1 MESAWIDVSVD
12 LRPGMATY
20 EGDLPYEE
28 YEFKTHEK
36 DRVHIMRVIME
47 THTGTHVDA
56 PYHMI
61 PNGKKISEFDLDR
74 FIGKALVIEVNG
86 DKIDEDSIPSMC
98 PSIVLFKTKNSY
110 LYDRFHRDYA
120 YVTLGAARKLVKCGV
135 KVVGIDYLSVERFG
149 SAGFEVHK
157 ELMSNDVAIVE
168 GLCLAD
174 VKPGIHDFVCLP
186 LKMGQDGAP
195 CRAAISRGTESDG
208 GLAEQH

>member
-1 MESAWIDVSVD
+1 MESSWIDVSVE
-12 LRPGMATY
+12 LKPGMTTY

-36 DRVHIMRVIME
+36 DGVHIMRVLME

-61 PNGKKISEFDLDR
+61 PNGKKVGDFDLGR
-74 FIGKALVIEVNG
+74 FIGKALVVEVRG
-86 DKIDEDSIPSMC
+86 DEIGEDAVPPSC
-98 PSIVLFKTKNSY
+98 PRIILFKTKSSR

-120 YVTLGAARKLVKCGV
+120 YLTLGAARKLVERGV

-149 SAGFEVHK
+149 STGFEVHK

-168 GLCLAD
+168 GLYLAE
-174 VKPGIHDFVCLP
+174 VEPGVHDFVCLP

-195 CRAAISRGTESDG
+195 CRAAISRGTEGDG
-208 GLAEQH
+208 GSGQQH

>member
-1 MESAWIDVSVD
+1 MESSWIDVSVD
-12 LRPGMATY
+12 LEPGMVTY

-28 YEFKTHEK
+28 YEFKTHER
-36 DRVHIMRVIME
+36 DGVHIMRVLME

-74 FIGKALVIEVNG
+74 FMGKALVVEVHG
-86 DKIDEDSIPSMC
+86 DEIGEDAIPPSC
-98 PSIVLFKTKNSY
+98 PRVVLFKTKNSY
-110 LYDRFHRDYA
+110 LYDRFHGDYA
-120 YVTLGAARKLVKCGV
+120 YLTLGAARKLVEHKV

-149 SAGFEVHK
+149 STGFDVHK

-168 GLCLAD
+168 GLNLAQA
-174 VKPGIHDFVCLP
+174 KPGIHDFVCLP

-208 GLAEQH
+208 GLAQQH